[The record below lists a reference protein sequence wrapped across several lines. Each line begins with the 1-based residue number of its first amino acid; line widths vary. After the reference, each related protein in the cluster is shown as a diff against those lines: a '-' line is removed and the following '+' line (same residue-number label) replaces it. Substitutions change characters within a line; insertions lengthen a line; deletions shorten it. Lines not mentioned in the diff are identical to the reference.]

1 MPCNPNQILHNSADT
16 ASFALN
22 LTPYDRKAAMRILL
36 QALVATVLLAL
47 PASAQCYADYRAQQG
62 SPVRFHYG
70 VAELPASACGTIQ
83 AAESQLRP
91 RLQQHGWILVD
102 VLSTFGPEG
111 LDSRRE
117 RAGQFHLRF

>member
-1 MPCNPNQILHNSADT
+1 
-16 ASFALN
+16 
-22 LTPYDRKAAMRILL
+22 MRLFL
-36 QALVATVLLAL
+36 QFLVATLLLAL

-70 VAELPASACGTIQ
+70 VAELPASACGDIG
-83 AAESQLRP
+83 AAAAAIGP

-111 LDSRRE
+111 LASRRE